1 LPLTYILGQGGDIH
15 LEITIIGLPKS
26 GKTTIFNALTKGKAE
41 VATYTQTALAPNIGV
56 SKVPEPRLKTL
67 ENIFHP
73 KKMIQAEVKY
83 VDIAGA
89 GKGASKSEG
98 IGGQFLNY
106 LSGADAL
113 LQVIRNFSD
122 DNVPHVE
129 GTIDPKRDMSTIDLE
144 LIFSD
149 LSIIERRLGRIETS
163 LKGAK
168 SVERDLLTKEQAILQ
183 QIKSE
188 LEKDKPIW
196 QQGLTNDELR
206 SLFNYQFL
214 TAKPMLIII
223 NIGENQLGEAS
234 SIEANLRSM
243 CSHPQFEVVAL
254 CGKLEA
260 ELAQLSE
267 ADAEEFR
274 KAMGLHEPAL
284 TRVIKASYQLLG
296 LISFFTTVSSE
307 LKVWTIPKGTTAL
320 KAAGKIH
327 SDIER
332 GFIRA
337 EVISYD
343 DLKKSGN
350 LAEARRLGLIRLE
363 GKNCLVQDGDIVT
376 FLFNV

>member
-1 LPLTYILGQGGDIH
+1 

-41 VATYTQTALAPNIGV
+41 VATYSQTTLAPNIGV

-67 ENIFHP
+67 ENIFQP
-73 KKMIQAEVKY
+73 KKIIQAEVKY

-106 LSGADAL
+106 LSSADAL
-113 LQVIRNFSD
+113 LQVIRSFSD

-129 GTIDPKRDMSTIDLE
+129 GTIDPKRDISTMDLE

-163 LKGAK
+163 LKGAR
-168 SVERDLLTKEQAILQ
+168 SVERDLLVKEQVILQ

-214 TAKPMLIII
+214 TAKPMLVII
-223 NIGENQLGEAS
+223 NIGENQLSEAS
-234 SIEANLRSM
+234 SIEANLRSI
-243 CSHPQFEVVAL
+243 CSNPQFEVVTL
-254 CGKLEA
+254 CGKLET

-284 TRVIKASYQLLG
+284 ARVIKASYQLLG

-327 SDIER
+327 SDIEK

-350 LAEARRLGLIRLE
+350 LAEARRLGLLRLE
-363 GKNCLVQDGDIVT
+363 GKNYLVQDGDIVT